1 MVCHDGLR
9 KTVTTYRQGVI
20 DPEGPEPLYLQL
32 AAVLRERIKT
42 GVYPP
47 NRPVPSITS
56 LQQEFDLAR
65 GTVIHAIEVLRDEG
79 AVRTVQGRGTFVAPP
94 T

>member
-1 MVCHDGLR
+1 MIF
-9 KTVTTYRQGVI
+9 YREGMI
-20 DPEGPEPLYLQL
+20 DPEGPDPLYLQL
-32 AAVLRERIKT
+32 AAILRERIRT
-42 GVYPP
+42 GVYPV

-65 GTVIHAIEVLRDEG
+65 GTVIHAIEVLREEG

-94 T
+94 S

>member
-1 MVCHDGLR
+1 
-9 KTVTTYRQGVI
+9 VI
-20 DPEGPEPLYLQL
+20 DPDGPEPLYLQL
-32 AAVLRERIKT
+32 AAILRERIKA
-42 GVYPP
+42 GVYLP

-65 GTVIHAIEVLRDEG
+65 GTVIHAIEVLRHEG
-79 AVRTVQGRGTFVAPP
+79 SVRTVQGRGTYVAPL